1 MKFKITKARLQQL
14 VAEEYKNLG
23 EAGLLTEAQGDV
35 FKEGDKVQD
44 DRNSDVGTV
53 IEPMAGGAIVE
64 LEDGKKVKIRAKFLS
79 KVEGESE
86 EALEQ
91 EALNR
96 VRSIVREELAVELR
110 EPLQESWSPGQITN
124 MMRTRS
130 QSLSFTTPMGNVY
143 FRRGRGKLLHI
154 MGESEDP
161 LYTGNVDR
169 VASWLNKK
177 LGLKKRRK

>member
-44 DRNSDVGTV
+44 DRNSDAGTV

-79 KVEGESE
+79 KVEGEPE

-91 EALNR
+91 EALSR
-96 VRSIVREELAVELR
+96 IRSIVREELAVELR
-110 EPLQESWSPGQITN
+110 EPLQDLE
-124 MMRTRS
+124 
-130 QSLSFTTPMGNVY
+130 
-143 FRRGRGKLLHI
+143 
-154 MGESEDP
+154 
-161 LYTGNVDR
+161 
-169 VASWLNKK
+169 
-177 LGLKKRRK
+177 KRRK